1 MRKIFSIILVLVA
14 GLSSCKK
21 DFLDKKPDKALL
33 VPTNL
38 ADFRALLDNTT
49 IMNVVPGLQR
59 ISTDELWVTD
69 AGLNAYPATQ
79 KNAYLWEKD
88 IYGGASSND
97 WNYPYR
103 EIFYANIVLDGLKD
117 LDISD
122 NDKSEFNEIKGSAF
136 FHRAFAGFHLAQLF
150 AKPFTENSSNSD
162 LGIPIPLESNVNK
175 KVSRE
180 NLNRTYKQIISDLE
194 KAVDLLPMQASYK
207 SRPSK
212 LATWAL
218 LARIYLSMGDYPS
231 AGLYSDKVLKAYD
244 KLLDYKTLSI
254 ASTTPFPVSLPN
266 GNDEVLYHAV
276 IISYSFSSSSVTG
289 YDRNFYNLYSDNDL
303 RKAMFFTINANG
315 VVRPKNSYSG
325 AFGTFAGIAND
336 EVYLISAECYARNGE
351 TEKSMTILN
360 DLLKKRWKANEFIP
374 LTASNSEDALRT
386 IILERN
392 KELITNK
399 GVLRWMDL
407 RRLNLDKRFA
417 VTIKRTVGSQVYTLL
432 PNDPRYVFPIP
443 DNEIN
448 SSGIEQNIR

>member
-1 MRKIFSIILVLVA
+1 MKKIFSIILVLVA
-14 GLSSCKK
+14 GLLSCKK
-21 DFLDKKPDKALL
+21 DFLDKRPDKSLL

-117 LDISD
+117 LKVSD
-122 NDKSEFNEIKGSAF
+122 NDRLEFNEIRGGAF
-136 FHRAFAGFHLAQLF
+136 FHRAFAGFHLVQLF
-150 AKPFTENSSNSD
+150 AKPYSENSSNSD
-162 LGIPIPLESNVNK
+162 LGIPIPLQSNVNK
-175 KVSRE
+175 KVSRG
-180 NLNRTYKQIISDLE
+180 NLNETYKQIISDLE
-194 KAVDLLPMQASYK
+194 QAVDLLPMLASYK

-218 LARIYLSMGDYPS
+218 LARTYLSMEDYPK
-231 AGLYSDKVLKAYD
+231 AGVYAEKVLKIYD
-244 KLLDYKTLSI
+244 KLLDYNGL
-254 ASTTPFPVSLPN
+254 STTATSPFPVSLPN
-266 GNDEVLYHAV
+266 GNDEVLYHAI

-289 YDRNFYNLYSDNDL
+289 YDRNFYNSYADSDL
-303 RKAMFFTINANG
+303 RKAMFFTMNANG
-315 VVRPKNSYSG
+315 VVRPKNSYAG
-325 AFGTFAGIAND
+325 AVGTFAGIAND
-336 EVYLISAECYARNGE
+336 EVYLINAECHARNGE
-351 TEKSMTILN
+351 TEKSMEILN
-360 DLLKKRWKANEFIP
+360 ALLKKRLMANDFVP
-374 LTASNSEDALRT
+374 LTANNAEDALKA
-386 IILERN
+386 IILERH

-407 RRLNLDKRFA
+407 RRLNHDTRFA
-417 VTIKRTVGSQVYTLL
+417 VTVKRTVGTQIYTLM
-432 PNDPRYVFPIP
+432 PNDPKYVFPIP